1 MFISYKF
8 ENDPVR
14 ITYHLLAVHVP
25 LEVEVQPA
33 GVPLIV
39 TEKEPEAEVEEP
51 NVPDTPVLPVTENE
65 FPVIVYEV
73 KKFVVAPV

>member
-1 MFISYKF
+1 
-8 ENDPVR
+8 
-14 ITYHLLAVHVP
+14 

-39 TEKEPEAEVEEP
+39 TEKEPEADVEEL